1 MEEETARE
9 KQVQAW
15 GAALLVSAQN
25 MGLPAHS
32 TSVPVS
38 SVGAAAAQQSPILP
52 TVQHDSEAELR
63 DKRPAPDSAEEL
75 PGPSVGAFKLPI
87 HMIEEETAGE
97 DGDHREEMPS
107 GWHWL
112 RLTQWLKLCVTVV
125 RGGRSWVLVH
135 HYSL

>member
-107 GWHWL
+107 G
-112 RLTQWLKLCVTVV
+112 
-125 RGGRSWVLVH
+125 
-135 HYSL
+135 